1 MVNEMTKY
9 YLIKTNA
16 SKDVVAVCDGK
27 MYVCPEK
34 SGVDVNSGIDIY
46 AENVGN
52 VVEAL
57 QKAYGSMIEGGTL
70 YNMDDI
76 ERDFPNSVISA
87 NVENFFKNDV
97 EEKYLICELV

>member
-34 SGVDVNSGIDIY
+34 SGVDVNSGIRY
-46 AENVGN
+46 LCRECG
-52 VVEAL
+52 
-57 QKAYGSMIEGGTL
+57 KCCGSFAKSIWCH
-70 YNMDDI
+70 D
-76 ERDFPNSVISA
+76 
-87 NVENFFKNDV
+87 
-97 EEKYLICELV
+97 

>member
-1 MVNEMTKY
+1 MVSEMTEY

-46 AENVGN
+46 DEDVKD
-52 VVEAL
+52 VVVAL
-57 QKAYGSMIEGGTL
+57 RYAYGVMIADGTL

-76 ERDFPNSVISA
+76 ERDFPDSVVSVNA
-87 NVENFFKNDV
+87 ENFFENDV
-97 EEKYLICELV
+97 EEKYLICALA